1 MTAAQKQPDSQSAY
15 RNRLLASLPA
25 LEIQRLAPHLSEV
38 KLSVNQT
45 LHDAGSKIDTIYF
58 PEDGIC
64 SLVAEMESG
73 STIEVGII
81 GRDGFVGTAAVL
93 DTGRAANRAYM
104 QIPGHGFSIK
114 AKVLR
119 EQSEESPE
127 LRSKLLRG
135 IQALLVQTAQTAAC
149 NRVHELEERLARWL
163 LMCHDRIQSNH
174 LAITHEFLG
183 MMLGTRRTSVT
194 VAAGMLQ
201 KAGLIAYTRGHVT
214 IENREGL
221 KDAACECYQ
230 VVQDEYLRLGL
241 L

>member
-1 MTAAQKQPDSQSAY
+1 VFK
-15 RNRLLASLPA
+15 NRVLASLGA
-25 LEIQRLAPHLSEV
+25 EEIKRLSPNLTPLTLA
-38 KLSVNQT
+38 VNQT
-45 LHDAGSKIDTIYF
+45 LHDAGAKVDTVYF
-58 PEDGIC
+58 LEEGIC
-64 SLVAEMESG
+64 SIVATMETG

-93 DTGRAANRAYM
+93 DSGRAANRAYM

-119 EQSEESPE
+119 ELCEESGD
-127 LRSKLLRG
+127 LRSVLLKG
-135 IQALLVQTAQTAAC
+135 IQCLLVQTAQTAAC
-149 NRVHELEERLARWL
+149 NRVHELDERLARWL
-163 LMCHDRIQSNH
+163 LMCHDRVQMDG

-201 KAGLIAYTRGHVT
+201 KAGLIAYSRGHVK
-214 IENREGL
+214 IENLDGL
-221 KDAACECYQ
+221 KDVACECYK
-230 VVQDEYLRLGL
+230 VVRDEYLRLGL